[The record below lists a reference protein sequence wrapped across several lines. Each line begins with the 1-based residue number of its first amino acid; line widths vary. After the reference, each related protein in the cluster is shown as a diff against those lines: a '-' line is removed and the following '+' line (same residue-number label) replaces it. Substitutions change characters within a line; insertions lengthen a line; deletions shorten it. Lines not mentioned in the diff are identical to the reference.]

1 MKTEAEVQEN
11 IAGSKANLQKN
22 LDNHHMSCRS
32 GFMTQ
37 DLADQYEKTRAYMRG
52 WIAFLEGKESTEST
66 DEYKIGFTNAEKW
79 LNDES

>member
-37 DLADQYEKTRAYMRG
+37 DLADQYEKTRAYMHS
-52 WIAFLEGKESTEST
+52 LKEKNQLSLLMNIKLALLTQ
-66 DEYKIGFTNAEKW
+66 KNG
-79 LNDES
+79 